1 MSEAVFEG
9 RNAGHILVDWKTIF
23 LKMLV
28 GLLALFLALEIVFY
42 LVLVPANAYIRIEI
56 RGTESV
62 GMDELCS
69 IAGISGNEKWLRFDT
84 ALAASRLA
92 ANPLFET
99 VTVSKHFP
107 DTVSISVTERHAV
120 AFAYGSRDGRTVPV
134 EIDRNGVAFRIAG
147 NDLDTSLPLITGP
160 QFDNPIAGQRLN
172 PALKPLLAQIET
184 MEQEKPL
191 LLASLSEIK
200 IEEKAFGGYDLVLYP
215 VHTPVRV
222 RTDKALNED
231 AIQYMML
238 VLDVIGGLNLDIDE
252 IDIRAGTVAYK
263 VKGA

>member
-1 MSEAVFEG
+1 MAEAVFEG
-9 RNAGHILVDWKTIF
+9 RNAGAILIDWKTIL

-28 GLLALFLALEIVFY
+28 GLLALFLVLEIAYY
-42 LVLVPANAYIRIEI
+42 LVIVPANADIRLEI
-56 RGTESV
+56 RGTETV
-62 GMDELCS
+62 GLDEMCA
-69 IAGISGNEKWLRFDT
+69 IAGITGTENWLRFDT

-92 ANPLFET
+92 ADPLFET
-99 VTVSKHFP
+99 VTVSKKFP
-107 DTVSISVTERHAV
+107 DTVTVSVTERHAV
-120 AFAYGSRDGRTVPV
+120 AFAYGQRDGRTVPV
-134 EIDRNGVAFRIAG
+134 EIDKNGVAFRVASSS
-147 NDLDTSLPLITGP
+147 LDSSLPLITGP
-160 QFDNPIAGQRLN
+160 KFDNPVAGQRLN

-184 MEQEKPL
+184 LGQEKPL

-200 IEEKAFGGYDLVLYP
+200 IVEKTFGGYDLVLYP

-238 VLDVIGGLNLDIDE
+238 VLDVIGGLKLDIDE

>member
-1 MSEAVFEG
+1 MAEAVFGE
-9 RNAGHILVDWKTIF
+9 RSTGHVLVDWKTIL

-28 GLLALFLALEIVFY
+28 ALLGIFLALEILFY
-42 LVLVPANAYIRIEI
+42 LVLVPANTDIRVEI
-56 RGTESV
+56 RGAESV
-62 GMDELCS
+62 GMDELCAL
-69 IAGISGNEKWLRFDT
+69 AGITGSEKWLRFDT

-99 VTVSKHFP
+99 VTVSKKFP
-107 DTVSISVTERHAV
+107 DTVIFSVTERQAV
-120 AFAYGSRDGRTVPV
+120 ALSYGVREGRTVPI
-134 EIDRNGVAFRIAG
+134 EIDRNGVAFRVGGLAS
-147 NDLDTSLPLITGP
+147 TSNLPLITGP
-160 QFDNPIAGQRLN
+160 KFDNPVAGQRLN
-172 PALKPLLAQIET
+172 PALKSLLGQIEQLRLN
-184 MEQEKPL
+184 EPQ

-200 IEEKAFGGYDLVLYP
+200 VEEKPYGGYDLILYP